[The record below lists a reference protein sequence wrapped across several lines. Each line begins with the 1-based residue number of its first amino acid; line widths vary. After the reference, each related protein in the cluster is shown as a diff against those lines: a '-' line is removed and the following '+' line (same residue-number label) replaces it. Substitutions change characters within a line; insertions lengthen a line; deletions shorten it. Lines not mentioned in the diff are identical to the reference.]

1 MAWRDRFS
9 SIENGTFLLR
19 HGPAIDRI
27 YPDRKICF
35 FARDPEL
42 LGEILDRLADRPDCA
57 AVGLAVEPRDEIY
70 LGRAFFDGP
79 EVVGEV
85 WAAHKAHPRL
95 HCSVHDDRLTA
106 GWRAKIQPWPEAGSG

>member
-42 LGEILDRLADRPDCA
+42 LGEILDRLAVKEETHA
-57 AVGLAVEPRDEIY
+57 
-70 LGRAFFDGP
+70 GP
-79 EVVGEV
+79 VQT
-85 WAAHKAHPRL
+85 L
-95 HCSVHDDRLTA
+95 L
-106 GWRAKIQPWPEAGSG
+106 